1 MKTIAGLLL
10 FAMAAPV
17 TAQPGASPLRP
28 KLQIING
35 SNEAVDIFWLKNDRE
50 RVPNGSLEAGKD
62 TTITTTLGH
71 RFAIVGRD
79 DKAESIITSE
89 VPVQAFRFGGVPAFY
104 TQQVE
109 AHGFPIVASAK
120 VNPYALKEAAYLIDL
135 MLAKRPDVRK
145 AMIKSGCRMCL
156 LAHNEFTTDL
166 PEFVRMADEPSPNF
180 PNLSGKDFW
189 DARARG
195 TGGSQDDPF
204 CTSAEENILFFPGD
218 PYSAECIL
226 IHEFAHAIHLRG
238 MVNVDPTFDARLK
251 KTYDAAMKAGLWK
264 GKYAAVNHHEYFA
277 EGVQSWFDNNRV
289 NDHDHNHVHLRSQ
302 LIDYD
307 PGLAAMCRDVFGDT
321 ELRYTKPITR
331 LTGHMAGYDP
341 AKAPTFVWPEH
352 LKTAREQIMAKAKAR
367 DAKSNDAKT
376 TKPNVLFIAVDDM
389 RCELGCYGAKHVLT
403 PNLDKL
409 AASGV
414 LFTRAYCQQAV
425 CNPSR
430 ASLMTGLRPDA
441 TQVWD
446 LDTDFRTKVPDA
458 VTIPQHFRAN
468 GYRAEAFG
476 KIFHNT
482 FPDEV
487 SWDEP
492 THKPKGVIAYS
503 EENEQRLADFKD
515 KMKSDGKT
523 SAAINRMRG
532 PATEVQEQPDE
543 MNFDG
548 KQTTEALEKL
558 RELGTGKS
566 PFFLAV
572 GFIRPHLPF
581 ITPRKY
587 WDLYDRAKIPLATNP
602 FLPHDAPAVAFG
614 DKSFGG
620 FYELRDYM
628 NYADAPTPF
637 EASLTEAQQRELKHG
652 YYASVSFIDA
662 QVGRLLAGLDELKLA
677 SNTVVVLWS
686 DHGWKLG
693 EHNGWCKQTNY
704 EIDTRAPLMIRAP
717 GAKSN
722 GQPCNSLVEF
732 VDIYPTLCELAHLP
746 TPKNLA
752 GKSLAPL
759 LEDATASVK
768 DAAFSQFPRLM
779 GGRDHM
785 GYAMRTDRYRYVEWL
800 DAVDGKIVARELYDH
815 ASDAGEN
822 ENLAVQP
829 EHTKLL
835 DSLSA
840 KLWKHLPRPKFPLA
854 MLQAAAGASASLTWH
869 PANGKPLPR
878 SKPAGEYQN
887 ITFTNARP
895 DSVEIVWLGTD
906 DSRKS
911 YRKLK
916 QNEIFSIRTRPG
928 AVWLILDTKLQPL
941 GHFVV
946 ESRPGKTAKAV
957 VPAAADRAGASL
969 APPRESRTVS
979 GWPVRIDKALLDSQ
993 REATE
998 HALVLLKQMLD
1009 EIIRVVPA
1017 KAVAELQK
1025 VPLYFSPTY
1034 PGSRGGA
1041 EFHPEAGWLKDN
1053 GRDPIMA
1060 KGVEFSNIPIFEQ
1073 EMNRMPNFVLHELA
1087 HAYHNRVIKGSFDNA
1102 DIKAAYGKAKAS
1114 GSYDKIERW
1123 HGNGK
1128 PNTHERAY
1136 AMTNPQ
1142 EYFAET
1148 TEAFFVRNDF
1158 FPFTREELQKHD
1170 PDMFAVL
1177 ERMWGTGGGK

>member
-1 MKTIAGLLL
+1 MIRAIVIA
-10 FAMAAPV
+10 AAVFVPLMME
-17 TAQPGASPLRP
+17 AQSQRP

-35 SNEAVDIFWLKNDRE
+35 SDESVEVFWLKSATD
-50 RVPNGSLEAGKD
+50 RVPNGSIAPGKS
-62 TTITTTLGH
+62 TSITTTLGH
-71 RFAIVGRD
+71 RFAIRGRD
-79 DKAESIITSE
+79 DKLESIVESE
-89 VPVQAFRFGGVPAFY
+89 VPVQAFRVGGVPSFY

-120 VNPYALKEAAYLIDL
+120 VNPYALKEAAYLLDL
-135 MLAKRPDVRK
+135 MLAKRPDVRT
-145 AMIKSGCRMCL
+145 AMIKSGCRMCIIG
-156 LAHNEFTTDL
+156 HGESTTDL
-166 PEFVRMADEPSPNF
+166 PEFTRMVNEPNADF
-180 PNLSGKDFW
+180 PNLSGKDYW

-195 TGGSQDDPF
+195 TGGSQEDPF
-204 CTSAEENILFFPGD
+204 CTCAEENILCFPGD
-218 PYSAECIL
+218 PYEKECIL

-238 MVNVDPTFDARLK
+238 MVNVDPTFDDRLK
-251 KTYDAAMKAGLWK
+251 KTYETAMKAGLWK

-302 LIDYD
+302 LIEYD
-307 PGLAAMCRDVFGDT
+307 PGLALMCREVFGDT

-341 AKAPTFVWPEH
+341 STAPTFTWPER
-352 LKTAREQIMAKAKAR
+352 LAAARKQIMAKAKAR
-367 DAKSNDAKT
+367 DEKANDARA

-430 ASLMTGLRPDA
+430 ASLMTGMRPDA

-503 EENEQRLADFKD
+503 KENEQRLADFKA

-523 SAAINRMRG
+523 PAAINRMRG

-543 MNFDG
+543 SNFDG
-548 KQTTEALEKL
+548 RQTTEALEKL
-558 RELGTGKS
+558 RELSAGRP

-581 ITPRKY
+581 ITPKKY
-587 WDLYDRAKIPLATNP
+587 WDLYERAKIPLATNP

-628 NYADAPTPF
+628 NYAEAPTPF
-637 EASLTEAQQRELKHG
+637 EGSLTEAQQRELKHG
-652 YYASVSFIDA
+652 YYASVSFIDT
-662 QVGRLLAGLDELKLA
+662 QVGRLLAGLDELGLA
-677 SNTVVVLWS
+677 KNTVVVLWS

-717 GAKSN
+717 GAKAN

-732 VDIYPTLCELAHLP
+732 VDIYPTLCELAHLSV
-746 TPKNLA
+746 PKNLA

-759 LEDATASVK
+759 LADASASVK
-768 DAAFSQFPRLM
+768 EAAFSQFPRLL

-800 DAVDGKIVARELYDH
+800 DAVDGRIVARELYDH
-815 ASDAGEN
+815 VSDADEN

-829 EHTKLL
+829 ERATLL
-835 DSLSA
+835 ESLSA
-840 KLWKHLPRPKFPLA
+840 TLWKHLPRPKFPLA
-854 MLQAAAGASASLTWH
+854 MLQAKAGLSASLTWH
-869 PANGKPLPR
+869 PADGRALPQ
-878 SKPAGEYQN
+878 SNPAGDYQN
-887 ITFTNARP
+887 ITFTNART
-895 DSVEIVWLGTD
+895 DSVELVWLGAD
-906 DSRKS
+906 ESRKS
-911 YRKLK
+911 YRTLK
-916 QNEIFSIRTRPG
+916 QGEAFSVRTRPG
-928 AVWLILDTKLQPL
+928 AVWLVLDTKQQPL

-946 ESRPGKTAKAV
+946 ESRAGKAAKAV
-957 VPAAADRAGASL
+957 VPAPAGEAGSSA

-979 GWPVRIDKALLDSQ
+979 GWQVHINKVLLDSQ

-998 HALVLLKQMLD
+998 RALKLLKQMLD

-1017 KAVAELQK
+1017 KAVTELQK

-1034 PGSRGGA
+1034 PGKRGGA
-1041 EFHPEAGWLKDN
+1041 EFHPDAAWLKDN

-1073 EMNRMPNFVLHELA
+1073 EVNRMPNFALHELA
-1087 HAYHNRVIKGSFDNA
+1087 HAYHNRVVEGGFDN
-1102 DIKAAYGKAKAS
+1102 IEVKAAYDKANAS
-1114 GSYDKIERW
+1114 GSYSKVERW

-1136 AMTNPQ
+1136 GMTNPQ

-1148 TEAFFVRNDF
+1148 SEAFFGRNDF
-1158 FPFTREELQKHD
+1158 FPFTKDELKKHD
-1170 PDMFAVL
+1170 PQMFDL
-1177 ERMWGTGGGK
+1177 LTRLWGSPKAP